1 MKRLTMISFL
11 VAVVCS
17 GCSTFYSPYDLYDWC
32 VRMGSTRLA
41 SVGTPQAHDVAACQ
55 QQLNEDLA
63 DQTPRF
69 LYIPKDVL
77 LEAPLITARAIWT
90 VFGMTTPP
98 F

>member
-32 VRMGSTRLA
+32 VRMGSTRVA
-41 SVGTPQAHDVAACQ
+41 SIGPQAHDRSVCQ
-55 QQLNEDLA
+55 QQLDEDLA

-69 LYIPKDVL
+69 LYIPKDFFID
-77 LEAPLITARAIWT
+77 APIITARAIWT
-90 VFGMTTPP
+90 LFGMTTPP